1 MAGHRPETPEPK
13 KSVLVQLANYS
24 QLAFIF
30 PAATV
35 VGWLTGLASITGCI
49 PLGSTSSGLILGI
62 VAGFVELIRLVTS
75 SESKIETRCLQFLR
89 EFQVTP
95 SPGLLIRDLR

>member
-1 MAGHRPETPEPK
+1 VPEGSTDRPK
-13 KSVLVQLANYS
+13 KSFIVQLANYS

-35 VGWLTGLASITGCI
+35 VGWLIGAALDHWLHTSWLYLA
-49 PLGSTSSGLILGI
+49 GLILGI

-75 SESKIETRCLQFLR
+75 SDSES
-89 EFQVTP
+89 
-95 SPGLLIRDLR
+95 